1 MSGGMSPQPPVSM
14 GDLLGIGS
22 SLLVPLDD
30 PGRAGANPT

>member
-1 MSGGMSPQPPVSM
+1 MSGVLPPQPPLSV

-30 PGRAGANPT
+30 LGRAGATPT

>member
-1 MSGGMSPQPPVSM
+1 MSGVMPPQPSVSV

-30 PGRAGANPT
+30 LRRAGANPT